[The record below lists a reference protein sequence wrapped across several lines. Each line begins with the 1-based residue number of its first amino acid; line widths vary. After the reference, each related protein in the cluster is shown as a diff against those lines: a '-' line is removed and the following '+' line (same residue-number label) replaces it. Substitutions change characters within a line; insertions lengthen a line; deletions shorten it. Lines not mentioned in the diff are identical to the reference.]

1 MAIVISSDSAY
12 EGGVLR
18 DRLVLRKRL
27 PFCPPP
33 KDATSTAKDHMR
45 IGYAR
50 VSTIDQQPQLQID
63 ALIAA
68 DCERIFTDQISA
80 TSTERP
86 AFQAALRAAK
96 AGDTLVIWK
105 LDRAFRS
112 TKEAITVWE
121 RLRARGVE
129 LHIVTLSFVSDTPEG
144 RHFFRGLAST
154 AEFERDLIS
163 MRTREGMAAAK
174 RRGQHVGRP
183 LKLTPSDIKWAR
195 KRLKTARA
203 SLDQIAAE
211 LGVSR
216 DTLRRAL
223 ARGANLSKSAK

>member
-1 MAIVISSDSAY
+1 
-12 EGGVLR
+12 
-18 DRLVLRKRL
+18 
-27 PFCPPP
+27 
-33 KDATSTAKDHMR
+33 MR

-50 VSTIDQQPQLQID
+50 VSTIDQDLQLQID
-63 ALIAA
+63 ALTAA
-68 DCERIFTDQISA
+68 RCDRIFTDHVSA

-86 AFQAALRAAK
+86 AFQAALRALK

-112 TKEAITVWE
+112 TKQAITVWE

-129 LHIVTLSFVSDTPEG
+129 LHIVTLSFVTDTPEG

-163 MRTREGMAAAK
+163 MRTREGMAVAK
-174 RRGQHVGRP
+174 RRGQHIGRP
-183 LKLTPSDIKWAR
+183 PKLAPGDILWAR
-195 KRLKTARA
+195 RKLKSGRWTLKQLA
-203 SLDQIAAE
+203 DQ
-211 LGVSR
+211 LNVSR

-223 ARGANLSKSAK
+223 ARPMPRR